1 VQCSWK
7 GVTSDGKEEC
17 GWMDIQ
23 KDNHTVGTKRQMD
36 WMLQNLKVKTHIL
49 ASDLT
54 GHTTQN
60 AQM

>member
-1 VQCSWK
+1 
-7 GVTSDGKEEC
+7 
-17 GWMDIQ
+17 MDIQ
-23 KDNHTVGTKRQMD
+23 KDNHTVETKRQMD

-60 AQM
+60 AQEVVKVR